1 MTEATAALFLGTWVV
16 AMALLAAWGLLL
28 LTRKR

>member
-1 MTEATAALFLGTWVV
+1 MTEATAALFLGGWVV
-16 AMALLAAWGLLL
+16 AMALLAAQGLLL